1 MLNKWNVG
9 CLKQKNNTIK
19 MKSIIYYTN
28 EGTVSTKP
36 SVWAESDYKAL
47 VENQKTLAEKFQ
59 TMDGFTV
66 EFFEGPVGSA
76 AYDGS
81 VCVRKCYLNV
91 ADNGKYFIK
100 NQIQLMND

>member
-1 MLNKWNVG
+1 
-9 CLKQKNNTIK
+9 

-36 SVWAESDYKAL
+36 SIWADSDYKTLAANL
-47 VENQKTLAEKFQ
+47 KTLAEKFQ

-66 EFFEGPVGSA
+66 EFFEGPVGAPS
-76 AYDGS
+76 YIGGI
-81 VCVRKCYLNV
+81 CERKCYLNV

-100 NQIQLMND
+100 NQIQLISE